1 LRAGVT
7 APGKPVW
14 ATEAGNTTA
23 LNETSGMR
31 PCSEAVQ
38 AVYAVRT
45 YLQHFTDGIGR
56 TYMYELLEESPE
68 PGLTNSEDHFGLL
81 RSDYSEKP
89 AFVAIK
95 NLLSIVGY
103 GAPATPTPLQYSLS
117 GDTAGDLQHLVLQR
131 ANGSYLVALW
141 RTTSI
146 WDHTAL
152 KDIAVPPEQISIA
165 LPTANSV
172 TSADPLTGTTTSGLP
187 LNQANVS
194 VPIGPDPVILTVATN

>member
-1 LRAGVT
+1 
-7 APGKPVW
+7 
-14 ATEAGNTTA
+14 
-23 LNETSGMR
+23 MR
-31 PCSEAVQ
+31 PCSESVQ

-45 YLQHFTDGIGR
+45 YLQHFADGIGR
-56 TYMYELLEESPE
+56 TYMYELMEESPD

-103 GAPATPTPLQYSLS
+103 GAPVSSSPLQFSLS
-117 GDTAGDLQHLVLQR
+117 GDPAGDLQHLVLQR

-141 RTTSI
+141 RTASI

-152 KDIAVPPEQISIA
+152 KDITVIPEQISVGLPNATAVTTSDPITGTAAARLA
-165 LPTANSV
+165 LSQGHVSV
-172 TSADPLTGTTTSGLP
+172 PVGADPLILAVTTP
-187 LNQANVS
+187 
-194 VPIGPDPVILTVATN
+194 